1 MLKQFVSVMPGVLGP
16 ALLVMS
22 LSVVFSVGEGR
33 RRPRSHGWRLWGL
46 VLGMAAAVV
55 FAALRATAVVNQR
68 TFVNYPVLMVLAVV
82 DPAVIVAVAASTR
95 VVREWRSRRWLVDL
109 ANALSAI
116 MIALT
121 VFFAV
126 PDVILELTIWV
137 EPGDPVF
144 TSDMLLRASGF
155 VLGIGLSVV
164 VAAIFRTLWST
175 PRIRAWFV
183 GAAAVLV
190 AIIWMQHLTALL
202 QIIQARDPSF
212 PMRLFVVLAWSINHN
227 DWLIMAQALVFLF
240 PAGFSLLVGIRHPPA
255 VPSAVPS
262 GDGCRV
268 DAGEDGLVGAG
279 HARARIVRAR
289 RRHAIVSAVWSACA
303 MVMVVLTL
311 TVGVARSTEVITLS
325 PPEKYSLSQGVATI
339 TFAQVDDGHLHR
351 FEYTAKDGTVMRFII
366 IKKNGGAYGV
376 GLDACEN
383 CGDAG
388 YYEKDGKIICKRCEV
403 AINLATIGFKGG
415 CNPIPFDYTTQ
426 NGRIVIQ
433 TSVLD
438 ALSSHFQ

>member
-1 MLKQFVSVMPGVLGP
+1 MLKQFVAVMPGVLGP
-16 ALLVMS
+16 ALVIMS
-22 LSVVFSVGEGR
+22 LSVVFAVGEGR
-33 RRPRSHGWRLWGL
+33 RRPRSHAWRLWGL
-46 VLGMAAAVV
+46 ALGLVAAVV

-68 TFVNYPVLMVLAVV
+68 TFINYPVLVALVV
-82 DPAVIVAVAASTR
+82 IDSLVIVLVAASTR
-95 VVREWRSRRWLVDL
+95 IVSGWPSRHQLVDL
-109 ANALSAI
+109 ANALSAV

-121 VFFAV
+121 IFFAV

-155 VLGIGLSVV
+155 VLGVGLSVV
-164 VAAIFRTLWST
+164 VAAIFRTMRST
-175 PRIRAWFV
+175 PKVRPWFV
-183 GAAAVLV
+183 GAACILV
-190 AIIWMQHLTALL
+190 VIVWMQHLTALL
-202 QIIQARDPSF
+202 QIVQARDPAF
-212 PMRLFVVLAWSINHN
+212 PMRLFVLLAWSINHN
-227 DWLIMAQALVFLF
+227 DWFIMAQALVFLL
-240 PAGFSLLVGIRHPPA
+240 PVGFSLLMGIRHPHD
-255 VPSAVPS
+255 
-262 GDGCRV
+262 DGC
-268 DAGEDGLVGAG
+268 DAVSGAVAVGSAG
-279 HARARIVRAR
+279 PEVGNARARVARAR
-289 RRHAIVSAVWSACA
+289 RRHARVSALWSICA
-303 MVMVVLTL
+303 MVMVVLTM

-339 TFAQVDDGHLHR
+339 TFAQVADGHLHR
-351 FEYTAKDGTVMRFII
+351 FQYTAKDGTVMRFII

-426 NGRIVIQ
+426 NGKIVIQ